1 MSNVALQTSNV
12 NLQYAALP
20 WRKAHGHVEVLLVT
34 TRTSRRWIV
43 PKGWPISG
51 CKPAECAARE
61 ALEEAGV
68 VGEVAAKSLGWFSY
82 DKRLKS
88 GDVLP
93 CKVEVFPL
101 EVVRQR
107 RSWPEKDSR
116 ETLWCSI
123 DDALARVPERGLR
136 RLIAKFGESVSR
148 AAA

>member
-1 MSNVALQTSNV
+1 MSSVALQAPNA

-20 WRKAHGHVEVLLVT
+20 WRRVHGHLQILLVT
-34 TRTSRRWIV
+34 TRTTRRWIV

-61 ALEEAGV
+61 ALEEAGL
-68 VGEVAAKSLGWFSY
+68 VGEVAATPLGWFSY

-88 GDVLP
+88 GDMLA
-93 CKVEVFPL
+93 CKVELFPM

-107 RSWPEKDSR
+107 RSWPEKGSR
-116 ETLWCSI
+116 ETRWCSI
-123 DDALARVPERGLR
+123 DEALARVPERGLR
-136 RLIAKFGESVSR
+136 RLIAKFGEQTLN